1 MTDYRIFTKIII
13 YKYGGGRKEYLL
25 CYKKDIFSWIVF
37 MIFSV
42 GFMRARWVIIKS
54 FRSYGSAK
62 KHMNML
68 IREQEAEV
76 EIE

>member
-1 MTDYRIFTKIII
+1 
-13 YKYGGGRKEYLL
+13 
-25 CYKKDIFSWIVF
+25 